1 MKQIN
6 PWVLP
11 GLDLSKTAKIKAFV
25 NTICKHYRV
34 KEEHLNLKTRKQDVV
49 NARKAISYYLIN
61 QFGYTEEK
69 AANYFNQT
77 ISRSNVHHYKIT
89 YGNLLHVK
97 DFDSITLDDKVQR
110 HFKKYDILSS
120 Q

>member
-97 DFDSITLDDKVQR
+97 DFDIITLDDKVQI

>member
-1 MKQIN
+1 MIN
-6 PWVLP
+6 NFKNIHFRNNEFHVL
-11 GLDLSKTAKIKAFV
+11 
-25 NTICKHYRV
+25 Y
-34 KEEHLNLKTRKQDVV
+34 
-49 NARKAISYYLIN
+49 
-61 QFGYTEEK
+61 
-69 AANYFNQT
+69 YFNQT

-97 DFDSITLDDKVQR
+97 DFDSITLDDKVQI

>member
-1 MKQIN
+1 MKYIS

-61 QFGYTEEK
+61 EFDYTEQQ
-69 AANYFNQT
+69 ASDYFKQAV
-77 ISRSNVHHYKIT
+77 SRSNVHHYKID

-97 DFDSITLDDKVQR
+97 DFDSVSLDNKVQI
-110 HFKKYDILSS
+110 HFKKYDILSIK
-120 Q
+120 

>member
-1 MKQIN
+1 MQTIT
-6 PWVLP
+6 
-11 GLDLSKTAKIKAFV
+11 LSDSLAKEIDKVAQ
-25 NTICKHYRV
+25 
-34 KEEHLNLKTRKQDVV
+34 E
-49 NARKAISYYLIN
+49 
-61 QFGYTEEK
+61 FGYTEEK

-97 DFDSITLDDKVQR
+97 DFDSITLDDKVQI